1 MWGEGGV
8 DHALQP
14 GGPRLQG
21 GFLGEGQ
28 GARGTPEQ
36 RKGEGR
42 RVGEYAGDIQD
53 LGMCRSLFR
62 REWCYAAGTCSSV
75 ALKLSSSRLTT
86 ASSHPHTQLAWGQGQ
101 E

>member
-21 GFLGEGQ
+21 GFLGEGREQ
-28 GARGTPEQ
+28 GAHQSRGREVS
-36 RKGEGR
+36 RG
-42 RVGEYAGDIQD
+42 I
-53 LGMCRSLFR
+53 CRSLFR
-62 REWCYAAGTCSSV
+62 REGCYAAGTCSSV